1 MPGAAM
7 ATGQEYMSDLEKDL
21 ILRILRGEKSLFGIL
36 VEKYEKAIYAVA
48 YSYLHNA
55 EDARDLA
62 QDVFI
67 KAYDQL
73 QALKNH
79 GKFGPWLSRIAS
91 HLAIDRLR
99 VQKKNVSLPELGPV
113 EESLTHNPDRAP
125 MTVEEKE
132 DVKQKIT
139 AINRLITQLPEYYRV
154 AFILKYME
162 GMSNKEIARFLDV
175 PVSTVEG
182 RLHKAREFIRERM
195 ES

>member
-1 MPGAAM
+1 MPPNLDK
-7 ATGQEYMSDLEKDL
+7 ELV
-21 ILRILRGEKSLFGIL
+21 LRILRGEKSLFGVL

-73 QALKNH
+73 QTLKDH

-91 HLAIDRLR
+91 RLAIDRLR
-99 VQKKNVSLPELGPV
+99 VQKKSVSLPDLGPV
-113 EESLTHNPDRAP
+113 QETLSHDPDRAP
-125 MTVEEKE
+125 MTLEEKE
-132 DVKQKIT
+132 DLKYKLARIDQ
-139 AINRLITQLPEYYRV
+139 LIAHLPEYYRV

-162 GMSNKEIARFLDV
+162 GMSNKEIARFLSV

-195 ES
+195 EG

>member
-1 MPGAAM
+1 
-7 ATGQEYMSDLEKDL
+7 
-21 ILRILRGEKSLFGIL
+21 
-36 VEKYEKAIYAVA
+36 
-48 YSYLHNA
+48 
-55 EDARDLA
+55 
-62 QDVFI
+62 
-67 KAYDQL
+67 
-73 QALKNH
+73 
-79 GKFGPWLSRIAS
+79 
-91 HLAIDRLR
+91 
-99 VQKKNVSLPELGPV
+99 
-113 EESLTHNPDRAP
+113 